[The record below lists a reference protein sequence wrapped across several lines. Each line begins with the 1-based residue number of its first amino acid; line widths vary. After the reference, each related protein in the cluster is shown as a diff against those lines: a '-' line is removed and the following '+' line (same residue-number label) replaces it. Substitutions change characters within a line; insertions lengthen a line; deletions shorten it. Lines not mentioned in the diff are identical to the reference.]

1 MKIIL
6 TAALL
11 FLYNLSFGQTR
22 MTITVKDQQCD
33 ILGYTMDPDASGN
46 KQSIS
51 LFGPM
56 QNADVIFQMA
66 YQTAVPIS
74 TISISVKDAATSD
87 NTTIKLFDVT
97 VYGLKQYLSSYS
109 SGAFSVSPSGNANTE
124 LKCKFKR
131 IEIHQGTSS
140 NNQENNND
148 KNSMRNVNAEM
159 QQSWEMKMDSSTTGV
174 GGAITMQLPKGL
186 GYTTHIEFYEAG
198 DTKKRVASWFGNNE
212 SRLLPGSYDI
222 VVDGK
227 YTIKNVPVEAG
238 KKTRL
243 KMGVFKVTNYGTIEI
258 ENSSQ
263 KFSRGGPFSMLLP
276 EGTYYLNGN
285 KKTPIVIKDGN
296 LTQL

>member
-1 MKIIL
+1 MKIISV
-6 TAALL
+6 AVLL
-11 FLYNLSFGQTR
+11 FLYNISFGQTK
-22 MTITVKDQQCD
+22 MTMTVKDKQCD

-74 TISISVKDAATSD
+74 TISISVNDAATSD

-97 VYGLKQYLSSYS
+97 VYSLKQYLSSYS
-109 SGAFSVSPSGNANTE
+109 NGVFSVSSSDNSNTE
-124 LKCKFKR
+124 LKCRFKK
-131 IEIHQGTSS
+131 IEIHQGTPS
-140 NNQENNND
+140 NNQENKND
-148 KNSMRNVNAEM
+148 KNSMKNMNAEM
-159 QQSWEMKMDSSTTGV
+159 QQSWEMKMDSSVTGV

-186 GYTTHIEFYEAG
+186 GYSTHIEMYEAG

-212 SRLLPGSYDI
+212 ARLLPGFYDV
-222 VVDGK
+222 VVDK
-227 YTIKNVPVEAG
+227 DYTIKNVPVEKG

-258 ENSSQ
+258 ESSNQ

-285 KKTPIVIKDGN
+285 KKTPIVIKDGS